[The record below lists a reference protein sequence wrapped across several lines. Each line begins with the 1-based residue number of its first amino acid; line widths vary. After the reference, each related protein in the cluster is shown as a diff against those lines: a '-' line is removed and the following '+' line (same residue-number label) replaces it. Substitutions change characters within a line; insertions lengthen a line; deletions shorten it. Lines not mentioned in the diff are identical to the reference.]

1 VSAAYRELFDR
12 ALQQV
17 LEQNRWQIV
26 EIKRRKPSVRL
37 RNVVCDSH
45 AAAARLGNTTAK
57 GRDAMDAR
65 ADASP
70 AELSF
75 CRFAMP
81 RRRRRSLRDGR
92 CDRQGLSETLQCG
105 AHPPPRTTRRPYG
118 TQIVLLVLCP
128 EWRRLDNADRC

>member
-1 VSAAYRELFDR
+1 MTTWAVKDHNGQILPELRGSSRIEVGCRVLPARYDVFRLRVSAAYRELFDR

-26 EIKRRKPSVRL
+26 EIKRRKPSVPL

-75 CRFAMP
+75 AASRCCDADAGPFATAAAI
-81 RRRRRSLRDGR
+81 
-92 CDRQGLSETLQCG
+92 DR
-105 AHPPPRTTRRPYG
+105 A
-118 TQIVLLVLCP
+118 
-128 EWRRLDNADRC
+128 